1 VTGASSTTAIIDDG
15 EGSPMGEVAG
25 AAVPTARP
33 ARAADVRRVAIA
45 SAVGTTIEWYD
56 YFVYSTAAAL
66 VFGPRFFPALS
77 SASGTLAAFA
87 TLGVGFLARPV
98 GGVVWGHF
106 GDRVG
111 RKAMLVASLLLMGG
125 ATVGVGLLP
134 TYHQIGVLAP
144 VLLVLLRLLQGVSA
158 GGEWG
163 GAALMAVEHA
173 PAGQRGRY
181 GSFSQIGVPAGL
193 ILAQLVF
200 FVVGNALPDE
210 QFSGWGWRLPFLLSI
225 VLVGVGLFIRL
236 RIEESPVFRALRTE
250 RARSSRP
257 VVEVFRRRP
266 RELLLASTS
275 FIANTAIGY
284 VFLAYLLSYGTSVL
298 KVSRNL
304 MLVVVI
310 VGSVTWLASIVGSAV
325 WSDRIGRRPVYLVGS
340 VLLVVWSIPFFL
352 LVDTRVPAL
361 LIVAVVVLNLGLGAS
376 YGPQSALFAEMFE
389 PRYRYSGASF
399 SYAVGAVLG
408 GGFAPLVAAA
418 LQSSTGTS
426 LSVSAYM
433 VVVGLISL
441 VAVLAIR
448 ETRER
453 PPKP

>member
-1 VTGASSTTAIIDDG
+1 MSVD
-15 EGSPMGEVAG
+15 
-25 AAVPTARP
+25 P
-33 ARAADVRRVAIA
+33 ALGRVDPAQLRRVAVA

-56 YFVYSTAAAL
+56 YFIYSTAAAL
-66 VFGPRFFPALS
+66 IFGSQFFSALS
-77 SASGTLAAFA
+77 PASGTLAAFA
-87 TLGVGFLARPV
+87 TLGAGFLARPI
-98 GGVVWGHF
+98 GGIVWGHY
-106 GDRVG
+106 GDRIG
-111 RKAMLVASLLLMGG
+111 RKRMLVASLLVMGL

-134 TYHQIGVLAP
+134 TYDQIGLLAP
-144 VLLVLLRLLQGVSA
+144 VLLLVLRLLQGLSA

-173 PAGQRGRY
+173 PAQQRGRY

-200 FVVGNALPDE
+200 FGVGNALSDE
-210 QFSGWGWRLPFLLSI
+210 QFAAWGWRVPFLLSI
-225 VLVGVGLFIRL
+225 VLIGVGLYVRL
-236 RIEESPVFRALRTE
+236 SVEESPVFRTLRAE
-250 RARSSRP
+250 RARSTRP
-257 VVEVFRRRP
+257 IIEVFRERP
-266 RELLLASTS
+266 RALTVASAS

-310 VGSVTWLASIVGSAV
+310 VGSLTWLASIVVAAV

-340 VLLVVWSIPFFL
+340 VLLVLWSIPFFL
-352 LVDTRVPAL
+352 LIDTRQVL
-361 LIVAVVVLNLGLGAS
+361 LMIIAVVVLTIGLGAS
-376 YGPQSALFAEMFE
+376 YGPQSALFAELFE
-389 PRYRYSGASF
+389 ARYRYSGASF

-408 GGFAPLVAAA
+408 GGFAPLIATA

-433 VVVGLISL
+433 ILVGLISL
-441 VAVLAIR
+441 VAVWAMP
-448 ETRER
+448 ETLGRDVTR
-453 PPKP
+453 